1 MAKISKVNI
10 NRLKV
15 VLAEQ
20 NRTNRWL
27 AEQLGV
33 NEGTVSHWTTNNKQP
48 SVETF
53 YKIAVTLKVDIRDL
67 FESTLNRK

>member
-1 MAKISKVNI
+1 MSKINI

-33 NEGTVSHWTTNNKQP
+33 NEGTVSHWVTNNKQP

-53 YKIAVTLKVDIRDL
+53 YKIAIILKVDIKEM
-67 FESTLNRK
+67 FESTLPKK